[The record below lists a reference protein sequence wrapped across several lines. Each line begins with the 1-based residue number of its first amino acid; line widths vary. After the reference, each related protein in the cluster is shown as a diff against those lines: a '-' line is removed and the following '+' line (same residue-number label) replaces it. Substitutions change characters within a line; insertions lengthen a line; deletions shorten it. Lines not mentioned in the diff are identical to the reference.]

1 MSKWDDIWT
10 EAPLGHE
17 KHSLNFWSTSESKS
31 FGGTS
36 FWNQV
41 RERRCKYHA
50 NGCPE
55 IFTRDNKKHGWWR
68 YHKHAMPGKCGFEIG
83 LEPPPLERDTK
94 EVKMVWLTNL
104 RVILLLYEPSRKR
117 KQKVLWNVLYFY
129 LVFHIYESQPKRKRR
144 KGKGTSLRVKIEPT

>member
-1 MSKWDDIWT
+1 MIQ
-10 EAPLGHE
+10 
-17 KHSLNFWSTSESKS
+17 NVTSPC
-31 FGGTS
+31 
-36 FWNQV
+36 V
-41 RERRCKYHA
+41 RKRRCKYHA

-68 YHKHAMPGKCGFEIG
+68 YHKHVMPGKCDFEIG

-117 KQKVLWNVLYFY
+117 KQKVLWNVLHFY

-144 KGKGTSLRVKIEPT
+144 KGKGTSLRVKIEPTEQNTPPTKKVIFILRMCLHVSVSRKS